1 VTIEDAAELKLQQ
14 PHVGRLETRPKNV
27 EGIGEVMTRDLLRNA
42 LRMRPDRIIIG
53 ECRGAEALDM
63 LQAMNTGHDGS
74 LTTVHANDTREA
86 LGRLEVMV
94 GMSGFDLP
102 MWVIRRQI
110 SSAIHVVVQVSRL
123 LGGTR
128 KILKVSEVTGAE
140 GDNYAM
146 QDLFAFKQTGLD
158 EERRAQGCFH
168 ATGLRPH
175 WLERL
180 ESYGEVVPPE
190 MFRKRILSVGS
201 R

>member
-1 VTIEDAAELKLQQ
+1 
-14 PHVGRLETRPKNV
+14 
-27 EGIGEVMTRDLLRNA
+27 
-42 LRMRPDRIIIG
+42 
-53 ECRGAEALDM
+53 
-63 LQAMNTGHDGS
+63 MNTGHDGS

-86 LGRLEVMV
+86 LSRLEVMV

-158 EERRAQGCFH
+158 EERRAQGFFH

-180 ESYGEVVPPE
+180 ESYGEVVPLE
-190 MFRKRILSVGS
+190 MFRKRILAVGS